1 MAPGEGRKA
10 FPGWPGPSSGRT
22 RGRRSSGRGLCWGP
36 PCPTGQSLGGWWSP
50 LLRAESL
57 APPPCPPRAQGRAE
71 HPLCCWEVL
80 WVSVRGSPETGPAFP
95 DTPRTCPARCTSG
108 LGFEV
113 ALVPALHFGGSA
125 LPPAL
130 PSWHLPPNSPPGRGQ
145 PCRRGRLLLHSRKPP
160 YLKVNTKDGDPPRAP
175 APERCRC
182 PGRFVLFPQLCSWQP
197 HSPLA
202 AGPAGDPRFLG
213 VPQQPFPSPVERAR
227 LSPAPDPPLF
237 KACPSPHH
245 SWRGR
250 GFARVLV
257 RSLGAC

>member
-1 MAPGEGRKA
+1 MAPGEGRKT

-22 RGRRSSGRGLCWGP
+22 WGRRSSRERALLGSPVPYRSVFRGLVEPSP
-36 PCPTGQSLGGWWSP
+36 PG
-50 LLRAESL
+50 RE
-57 APPPCPPRAQGRAE
+57 PCPPPHVPPGLRDRPSALFAVGK
-71 HPLCCWEVL
+71 CFGS
-80 WVSVRGSPETGPAFP
+80 VSAAPAETGPAFP
-95 DTPRTCPARCTSG
+95 DTPRTCPAQCTSG

-130 PSWHLPPNSPPGRGQ
+130 PSWHLPPSSLPGRGQ

-213 VPQQPFPSPVERAR
+213 VPQQPFPSPVESEA
-227 LSPAPDPPLF
+227 LP
-237 KACPSPHH
+237 CPGPS
-245 SWRGR
+245 SI
-250 GFARVLV
+250 
-257 RSLGAC
+257 